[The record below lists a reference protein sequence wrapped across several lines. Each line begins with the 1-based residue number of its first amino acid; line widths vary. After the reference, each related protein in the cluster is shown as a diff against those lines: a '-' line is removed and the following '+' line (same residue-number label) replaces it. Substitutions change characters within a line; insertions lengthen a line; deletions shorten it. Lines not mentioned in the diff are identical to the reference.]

1 MSVFAYRSVR
11 TDDHRRVVDK
21 WFPRIPSGKGLK
33 VLRLKFRGNAEWLIM
48 QNLPVGKGSNRILVT
63 VPAID
68 TSGE

>member
-1 MSVFAYRSVR
+1 VVPADSGGQGEE
-11 TDDHRRVVDK
+11 RR
-21 WFPRIPSGKGLK
+21 LK
-33 VLRLKFRGNAEWLIM
+33 VLRPKFRGNAEWLIM